1 MGPEGYDQI
10 VLVKCLLISQWHGL
24 SDPKLEENLRDRFDA
39 LLFAGLNLHCA
50 VRDETAH
57 FRSCNAPVKAGAWD
71 GLRAGVCHQI
81 EGHGLKM
88 KEAKTA
94 IIIPPLI
101 ESAVWPRTHIEAPP
115 EDRAEPAAPD
125 APVTFRADT
134 NAR

>member
-1 MGPEGYDQI
+1 
-10 VLVKCLLISQWHGL
+10 
-24 SDPKLEENLRDRFDA
+24 
-39 LLFAGLNLHCA
+39 
-50 VRDETAH
+50 
-57 FRSCNAPVKAGAWD
+57 
-71 GLRAGVCHQI
+71 
-81 EGHGLKM
+81 M

-134 NAR
+134 NARLVNKGHKSTQGEKCFARCNEEGRG

>member
-39 LLFAGLNLHCA
+39 LLFAGLDLHCA
-50 VRDETAH
+50 VRDETPD
-57 FRSCNAPVKAGAWD
+57 FGSRNAPVKAGAWG
-71 GLRAGVCHQI
+71 GLRARVCHQI

-94 IIIPPLI
+94 IITPL
-101 ESAVWPRTHIEAPP
+101 
-115 EDRAEPAAPD
+115 
-125 APVTFRADT
+125 
-134 NAR
+134 